1 MLMNPEIKLQAK
13 RAFSDAMLFYLKAHY
28 YHWNVTGR
36 NFTAD
41 HKLFG
46 DIYEDVQ
53 ESLDKFA
60 EEIRTLDTF
69 APGVYDRFVKLSQI
83 QQEAEIPS
91 AETMYNNL
99 IEDNAKVIEGLT
111 VLFEMLE
118 DNKLYGFADFIGTRI
133 DEHNKHQWQLKSTLR

>member
-1 MLMNPEIKLQAK
+1 MNPEIKLQAK

>member
-1 MLMNPEIKLQAK
+1 VLMNPEIKLQAK

-91 AETMYNNL
+91 AETMYKNL

>member
-1 MLMNPEIKLQAK
+1 MNPEIKLQAK

-118 DNKLYGFADFIGTRI
+118 NNKLYGFADFIGTRI

>member
-1 MLMNPEIKLQAK
+1 MNPEIKLQAK

-99 IEDNAKVIEGLT
+99 IKDNAKVIEGLT